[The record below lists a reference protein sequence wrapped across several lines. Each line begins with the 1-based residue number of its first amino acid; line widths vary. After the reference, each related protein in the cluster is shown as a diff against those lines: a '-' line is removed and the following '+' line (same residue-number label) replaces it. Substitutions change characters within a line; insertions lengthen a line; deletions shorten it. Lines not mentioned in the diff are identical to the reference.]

1 MVNEGKRGEQL
12 HGHPLGKGGHGGE
25 HEEGH
30 EVEGE
35 EDDVDGEE
43 GELLAEH
50 GLPLQGVGSHEHDHH
65 GHRDLEEEQLEV
77 DSP

>member
-12 HGHPLGKGGHGGE
+12 HGHPLGEGGHGGE
-25 HEEGH
+25 HEEDH

-43 GELLAEH
+43 GEL
-50 GLPLQGVGSHEHDHH
+50 
-65 GHRDLEEEQLEV
+65 
-77 DSP
+77 